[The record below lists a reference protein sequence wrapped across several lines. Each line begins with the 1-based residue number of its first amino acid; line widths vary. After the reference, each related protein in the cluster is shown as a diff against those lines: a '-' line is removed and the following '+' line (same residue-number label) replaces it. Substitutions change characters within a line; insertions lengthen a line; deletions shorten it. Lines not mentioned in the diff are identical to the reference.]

1 MISWFIDKKKDNNR
15 KEKGWIWYIKWI
27 ENGLKTTE
35 SLLRVNAI
43 RIFLFVY
50 FYLLISYENDNVNT
64 KKEDYHV
71 IGTDK

>member
-27 ENGLKTTE
+27 ENGLKATE

-50 FYLLISYENDNVNT
+50 SYLLISYENDNVNT